1 MNPPIN
7 ERLAYASA
15 AKTNDKVEL
24 IAAQAREPSNLR
36 RLPALLT
43 TAQTAASL
51 WTEAASRTFRC
62 WLVRAALAAWQPTA
76 QRREV
81 FRDCGGAR
89 TAADTKRLSR
99 IRDAVYEYR
108 CSKHV
113 PKPRTMVAP
122 PTAVYRTTDTGDD
135 RAASRTL
142 PHKRCYDANSGQP
155 DFASQHTPPNSV
167 ICVKTRH
174 LNQTMPRWHRRK

>member
-15 AKTNDKVEL
+15 AKANDKVEL
-24 IAAQAREPSNLR
+24 IAAQAKELFNLR
-36 RLPALLT
+36 RLTALLT
-43 TAQTAASL
+43 TAQPAAPL
-51 WTEAASRTFRC
+51 WTEAASTTFRC

-76 QRREV
+76 QCREV

-108 CSKHV
+108 CSKNA

-122 PTAVYRTTDTGDD
+122 PAAVYRTTGKGDD

-142 PHKRCYDANSGQP
+142 RHKRCYDANSGQP
-155 DFASQHTPPNSV
+155 EFASDHSTPNSS
-167 ICVKTRH
+167 
-174 LNQTMPRWHRRK
+174 LWL

>member
-15 AKTNDKVEL
+15 AKANGKVEL
-24 IAAQAREPSNLR
+24 IAAQARELLNLR

-51 WTEAASRTFRC
+51 WTEAASTTFRC
-62 WLVRAALAAWQPTA
+62 WLVRACSSRLATTA
-76 QRREV
+76 QCGEV
-81 FRDCGGAR
+81 FRDYGGAR
-89 TAADTKRLSR
+89 TAADTKRVSR
-99 IRDAVYEYR
+99 IRDVVYEYR
-108 CSKHV
+108 CSKNA

-122 PTAVYRTTDTGDD
+122 PAAVYRTTGKGDD

-142 PHKRCYDANSGQP
+142 RHKRCYDANSGQP
-155 DFASQHTPPNSV
+155 DFASQHTLPNSS
-167 ICVKTRH
+167 IC
-174 LNQTMPRWHRRK
+174 L

>member
-15 AKTNDKVEL
+15 AKANDKLEL
-24 IAAQAREPSNLR
+24 IAAQARELFNLR

-43 TAQTAASL
+43 TAHTAAPL
-51 WTEAASRTFRC
+51 WTEAASTTFRC
-62 WLVRAALAAWQPTA
+62 WLVTAALAAWEPTA
-76 QRREV
+76 QCGAV

-108 CSKHV
+108 CSKNA
-113 PKPRTMVAP
+113 PKPSTMVAP
-122 PTAVYRTTDTGDD
+122 PAAVYRTTGKGDD

-142 PHKRCYDANSGQP
+142 RHKQCYDANSGQP
-155 DFASQHTPPNSV
+155 EFASEHSTPNSS
-167 ICVKTRH
+167 IW
-174 LNQTMPRWHRRK
+174 L

>member
-15 AKTNDKVEL
+15 AKANDKVEL
-24 IAAQAREPSNLR
+24 IAAQARELFNLR

-51 WTEAASRTFRC
+51 WTEAASTTFRC

-76 QRREV
+76 QCREV

-89 TAADTKRLSR
+89 TAADTKQLSR
-99 IRDAVYEYR
+99 IRDIIYEYR
-108 CSKHV
+108 CSKNA
-113 PKPRTMVAP
+113 PRPRTMVAP
-122 PTAVYRTTDTGDD
+122 PAAVYRTTGKGDD

-142 PHKRCYDANSGQP
+142 RHNRC
-155 DFASQHTPPNSV
+155 
-167 ICVKTRH
+167 
-174 LNQTMPRWHRRK
+174 

>member
-15 AKTNDKVEL
+15 AKANDKVEL
-24 IAAQAREPSNLR
+24 IAAQARELFNLR

-51 WTEAASRTFRC
+51 WTEAASTTFRC

-76 QRREV
+76 QCREV

-89 TAADTKRLSR
+89 TAADTKRLSQ
-99 IRDAVYEYR
+99 IRDVICEYR
-108 CSKHV
+108 CSKNA

-122 PTAVYRTTDTGDD
+122 PAAVYRTTGKGDD

-142 PHKRCYDANSGQP
+142 RHKRCYDANSGQP
-155 DFASQHTPPNSV
+155 EFASEHSTPNSS
-167 ICVKTRH
+167 IW
-174 LNQTMPRWHRRK
+174 L

>member
-15 AKTNDKVEL
+15 AKANDKVEL
-24 IAAQAREPSNLR
+24 IAAQARELFNLR

-43 TAQTAASL
+43 TAQPAASL
-51 WTEAASRTFRC
+51 WTEAASTTFRC

-76 QRREV
+76 QCREV

-108 CSKHV
+108 CSKNA

-122 PTAVYRTTDTGDD
+122 PAAVYRTTGKGDD

-142 PHKRCYDANSGQP
+142 RHKRCYDANSGQP
-155 DFASQHTPPNSV
+155 EFASEHSTPNSS
-167 ICVKTRH
+167 IW
-174 LNQTMPRWHRRK
+174 L